1 MRKRGKTKRKLQ
13 KNMPEGSKKGKT
25 NRSWRGRGMTFG
37 ERKGH
42 GTTKQVTGRQKKR
55 EREGSSVAD
64 PYNLYTNPGP

>member
-1 MRKRGKTKRKLQ
+1 
-13 KNMPEGSKKGKT
+13 
-25 NRSWRGRGMTFG
+25 MTFG